1 MYVNLVT
8 GAEYNKFPMVSAL
21 GNYFDKSHV
30 MSMWRKKSLTS
41 FIHYDN
47 VVCIFYPIV
56 EKQLGSHNKYRGQ
69 T

>member
-8 GAEYNKFPMVSAL
+8 GAEYNKFPMASAL

-30 MSMWRKKSLTS
+30 MFMWRKRPLTS
-41 FIHYDN
+41 FNHYDN
-47 VVCIFYPIV
+47 AVYIFYPVV
-56 EKQLGSHNKYRGQ
+56 EKQLESHNKHRGQ